1 MPRTVKQNK
10 HLQPGQPQRPTNLS
24 VRAAAAWDKL
34 AGELADSGIVLT
46 PGHRTTLSMAA
57 TLAADIE
64 DAWDR
69 VNLDGAYIVTKAG
82 LVAHPA
88 SKRLDAL
95 RRDYIKV
102 LSMLGLRTATAGPK
116 DDAPTLEEELE
127 D

>member
-1 MPRTVKQNK
+1 
-10 HLQPGQPQRPTNLS
+10 LS

-34 AGELADSGIVLT
+34 TDELAASGIVLT

-69 VNLDGAYIVTKAG
+69 VNLDGAYIQTKAG
-82 LVAHPA
+82 LVSHPA

-102 LSMLGLRTATAGPK
+102 LTMLGLRTATAGPK
-116 DDAPTLEEELE
+116 NDEPTIDDELE